1 MLSPN
6 VLKSSMQTLLGDTP
20 TPKNKKKERKKSDN
34 YIDNYMYLDIAKM
47 FTSLPLVALVMCN

>member
-1 MLSPN
+1 
-6 VLKSSMQTLLGDTP
+6 MQTLLGDTP

-47 FTSLPLVALVMCN
+47 FTSLPSGCTGYVQLMWTIWT